1 MNLILVII
9 LFLLMIYIDKKRGI
23 KLFLSIIFNF
33 LILMVIFYLIALGLN
48 PIICSLIGCFIISY
62 IILYYVNEKNIKTQ
76 SSLKSIA
83 IVLLVLLLLIFITTY
98 LSRIAGFGYESFEEI
113 NMFSYDVNIDFTNIA
128 ISMILISL
136 IGATVDSSIAISSAL
151 YEVHQN
157 NKGLSKKE
165 LFISG
170 MNIGKDILC
179 TTTNT
184 LMFAFLGDFMTL
196 LIWFSKGNYSF
207 LDIMNSKTFVAELIR
222 ILFSAIG
229 CILVIP
235 ITAYITTNALKKD
248 EISGNATISSKKIIK
263 CK

>member
-1 MNLILVII
+1 MNLILIII

-23 KLFLSIIFNF
+23 KLFLSLIFNF
-33 LILMVIFYLIALGLN
+33 LILMIIFYLIALGLN
-48 PIICSLIGCFIISY
+48 PIICSLIGCFVVSY
-62 IILYYVNEKNIKTQ
+62 IILYYVNEKNIKTV
-76 SSLKSIA
+76 SSLKSIV
-83 IVLLVLLLLIFITTY
+83 IVLLILSILIFITTY
-98 LSRIAGFGYESFEEI
+98 ITRIAGFGYESFEEI
-113 NMFSYDVNIDFTNIA
+113 NMFSYDIRIDYTNIA

-151 YEVHQN
+151 YEVHKN
-157 NKGLSKKE
+157 NKKLSKKE
-165 LFISG
+165 LFLSG

-196 LIWFSKGNYSF
+196 LIWFYSSNYSL
-207 LDIMNSKTFVAELIR
+207 LDIINAKTFVAEIIR

-235 ITAYITTNALKKD
+235 ITAYITTNTLV
-248 EISGNATISSKKIIK
+248 NNRRV
-263 CK
+263 